1 MLELEL
7 AHQLLELGVA
17 RVLAQ
22 AVATR
27 LVQVVGTPL
36 RVGPRLPASGQL
48 ARGEGGLLGHPH
60 ELGVRSRLQ
69 PQPGCVL
76 LLGRAPVPKPQRWR
90 RLAATAAAAAAT
102 AATATAAADAD
113 AANAD
118 ATTAAAA
125 VQYAGRTTTADGVDH
140 LAVAPRRWGG
150 GGPWWRRR
158 GRGGVAIHP
167 RLARPPP
174 LLPGLGLATRLPMV
188 EARLES

>member
-1 MLELEL
+1 VLELEL

-69 PQPGCVL
+69 P
-76 LLGRAPVPKPQRWR
+76 
-90 RLAATAAAAAAT
+90 AT
-102 AATATAAADAD
+102 D
-113 AANAD
+113 
-118 ATTAAAA
+118 
-125 VQYAGRTTTADGVDH
+125 
-140 LAVAPRRWGG
+140 
-150 GGPWWRRR
+150 
-158 GRGGVAIHP
+158 
-167 RLARPPP
+167 
-174 LLPGLGLATRLPMV
+174 
-188 EARLES
+188 ARLVRVGVRVRVRVR